1 MSRRSV
7 TVVAA
12 AVTVFSVLVSVAGLY
27 FVQRVHGT
35 LDGADATGSAVLAI
49 SFAVVGGIIVAR
61 RNHVV
66 GWIMLLSGFFNSLNT
81 VSTDYSV
88 FALEHDWPLRA
99 LAAWLS
105 PWVWALGAAGFPL
118 VLLFFPTGRPPSK
131 RWWPVA
137 GMAVAGA
144 MLIAFAGAV
153 SSWPLA
159 SLPLTGEEIF
169 DRTGEGVWGI
179 LEEIALPLLGLS
191 LVLSAVSL
199 IFRFR
204 RSRNVERQELKWL
217 LLGGSVTIF
226 VMFTASPAAPWDLQE
241 MVPLLSSVALVG
253 LVAIPAA
260 VGIAITRYNLYDID
274 VVINRTLVYL
284 SLTVILALAYFG
296 AVVVLQQAV
305 GGFTTDSDIAIA
317 GSTLAVAALFRPVRF
332 RVQAFIDQRFY
343 RSKYDAAATL
353 EQFSSTLR
361 DEVDLEALAS
371 ELVGVVGRTMQPAHL
386 SIWLRQPEAA
396 RS

>member
-1 MSRRSV
+1 MSRRSA
-7 TVVAA
+7 TLVAA
-12 AVTVFSVLVSVAGLY
+12 VVTGFSVAVSVAGLY

-61 RNHVV
+61 RNHLV
-66 GWIMLLSGFFNSLNT
+66 GWIMLLAGFFNSLNT
-81 VSTDYSV
+81 VSTEYSV
-88 FALEHDWPLRA
+88 LALQQDWPLRA

-105 PWVWALGAAGFPL
+105 PWVWGLGAAGFPL

-131 RWWPVA
+131 RWWPVGA
-137 GMAVAGA
+137 MTVAGA
-144 MLIAFAGAV
+144 LLVAAGGAIE
-153 SSWPLA
+153 SWPLA
-159 SLPLTGEEIF
+159 RLPLTGEEIF
-169 DRTGEGVWGI
+169 DRTGDGIWGVF
-179 LEEIALPLLGLS
+179 EEIGMPLLGLS
-191 LVLSAVSL
+191 FLLSAVSL

-204 RSRNVERQELKWL
+204 SSRNVERQELKWL
-217 LLGGSVTIF
+217 LLGASVTIL

-241 MVPLLSSVALVG
+241 RIPLLSSVALVG
-253 LVAIPAA
+253 LVAIPVA

-274 VVINRTLVYL
+274 VVINRTLVYVT
-284 SLTVILALAYFG
+284 LTAILALAYFG

-317 GSTLAVAALFRPVRF
+317 GSTLAVATLFRPMRS

-343 RSKYDAAATL
+343 RNKYDAAATL
-353 EQFSSTLR
+353 EGFSSRLR
-361 DEVDLEALAS
+361 DEVDLEALSS
-371 ELVGVVGRTMQPAHL
+371 ELVGVVGRTMQPAHV
-386 SIWLRQPEAA
+386 SIWLRDPAGA